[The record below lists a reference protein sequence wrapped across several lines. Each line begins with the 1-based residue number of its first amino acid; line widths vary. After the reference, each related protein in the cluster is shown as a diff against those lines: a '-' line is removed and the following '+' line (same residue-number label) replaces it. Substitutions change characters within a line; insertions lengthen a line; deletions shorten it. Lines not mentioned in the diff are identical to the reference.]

1 MLSESLSKLLIYVS
15 STFSDIS
22 QLELD
27 LLVLSIKS
35 IAIFDERSAT
45 YLFEGVKAYIQK
57 VRKSDSEVMLEEI
70 LRCVVFKMRLPNAI
84 FDKKNQIGEE
94 DEE

>member
-1 MLSESLSKLLIYVS
+1 M
-15 STFSDIS
+15 
-22 QLELD
+22 
-27 LLVLSIKS
+27 
-35 IAIFDERSAT
+35 
-45 YLFEGVKAYIQK
+45 
-57 VRKSDSEVMLEEI
+57 RKSDSEVMLEEI